1 MEIMTLFYLMEE
13 ILIGGGGGVPPLR
26 QSIEA
31 ILVKC
36 MAKKVRYLNVIV
48 VWHHN

>member
-1 MEIMTLFYLMEE
+1 MEIMHLIEE
-13 ILIGGGGGVPPLR
+13 ILIGGGGGGGGVPPLR

-36 MAKKVRYLNVIV
+36 MANYLNVIV